1 VSKLLCELFPEHVR
15 LISVPGL
22 RNRMFEVDGIHKVSF
37 FVCRE
42 FRTLGGRPR
51 DGCSAIARRK
61 PRTYFWYR
69 ADPQYQ
75 RLLSYHVL
83 PPVGNS
89 VRVCKQIQE
98 KHPWLATGKELNN
111 LGEFYRAVT
120 DIAQREASPVPVRA
134 RG

>member
-1 VSKLLCELFPEHVR
+1 MF
-15 LISVPGL
+15 
-22 RNRMFEVDGIHKVSF
+22 RNRPKEAENILL
-37 FVCRE
+37 VC
-42 FRTLGGRPR
+42 
-51 DGCSAIARRK
+51 
-61 PRTYFWYR
+61 R